1 MCLSHRI
8 LCFLQAAHRPNEWA
22 VRGGLLVRLQS
33 LTLGVAL
40 PLMHAL
46 TASAAEQQL
55 TIDVVVNGRED
66 GVTETL
72 LRFRGYDAGETEGG
86 TARDELCPVYTF
98 DRDSDEEPSYRGTD
112 FPYIK
117 VSGELAFDQVGWK
130 TDEYRVDTG
139 LFSKG
144 ADNHL
149 LLDGKPLYRYKDC
162 PSDAYSIPWPSPYRF
177 EMTGSSTWDTG
188 QFYAVKHDG
197 SSWKKTYNP
206 VVAVAVP
213 NEATKRLLADR
224 FNDPSYGSEKNQGF
238 AATMTLSDADIGR
251 YHAFFDDIKQVFG
264 AYRNWHTV
272 ILDPDG
278 SDEENAPVFRLL
290 EEIGYSNWDED
301 IRQNG
306 WTTQK
311 AVDKS
316 SCLTGSDPN
325 GTPVE
330 AKSNFV
336 THSLCIMW
344 KKQYTGEDEY
354 FYHQMLQLPVLPEGE
369 YYHQWLNDVG
379 LWDGLYHEY
388 FHHYQ
393 RAHTLERWMG
403 LDNAEFDFPERN
415 VNVPWWWIEGAGQFF
430 AWYGRDHWRKIDHL
444 AYLDPDHAKYEGYW
458 ETLDWDIPAPNSG
471 SHYASLDEHFDWVIE
486 QLNSSFFFAASQVQN
501 TPNKKMGLINAGVA
515 EGENCKDWEASPE
528 DGWYAFDARRS
539 YEGQGSCTLII
550 FAAGTQFIA
559 HKSSWQVALRDIPA
573 DYYELGFWGSIEK
586 HLGLTELE
594 FYAEFNAL
602 LRSVDANTID
612 EAYAPP
618 GWKIPDEDMA
628 KVVDF
633 QGIGFYGKEESSS
646 EVDADNSPEATFNR
660 LLGSVLDASTSG
672 SASGIFTDKNDSE
685 SLSGSRPSQ
694 EVTAI
699 EVAGEDSQAGS
710 KPSPREIPG
719 LSNLALFILSGAV
732 FLLGMRKLRPA

>member
-22 VRGGLLVRLQS
+22 LRGGLLVRLQS

-46 TASAAEQQL
+46 NASGADQQL
-55 TIDVVVNGRED
+55 TIELLVNESS
-66 GVTETL
+66 VTETF
-72 LRFRGYDAGETEGG
+72 LRVSGYDTGDTAGG
-86 TARDELCPVYTF
+86 TAQDELCLIYTF
-98 DRDSDEEPSYRGTD
+98 DRDDGEDPSYEGTD

-117 VSGELAFDQVGWK
+117 VTGTPSWDITGWEA
-130 TDEYRVDTG
+130 DDYPIDTSM
-139 LFSKG
+139 FSKG
-144 ADNHL
+144 GDNHL
-149 LLDGKPLYRYKDC
+149 LLNGRPLYRYKAC
-162 PSDAYSIPWPSPYRF
+162 PSDPYSIPVYSLD
-177 EMTGSSTWDTG
+177 MSGSYTWDTG
-188 QFYAVKHDG
+188 KFYAVKHDG
-197 SSWKKTYNP
+197 RSWRVVYTP
-206 VVAVAVP
+206 VVAHAVP
-213 NEATKRLLADR
+213 NAATERLLADR
-224 FNDPSYGSEKNQGF
+224 FNDPSYGSAANQGF
-238 AATMTLSDADIGR
+238 AAASTLSDADVDR
-251 YHAFFDDIKQVFG
+251 YDAFFSNVKRVFG
-264 AYRNWHTV
+264 AYRNWNTV
-272 ILDPDG
+272 VLDPDG

-290 EEIGYSNWDED
+290 EEIGFSNWDED
-301 IRQNG
+301 ITQNG

-311 AVDKS
+311 ALDKS
-316 SCLTGSDPN
+316 SCLTGSEPN
-325 GTPVE
+325 GGPLE
-330 AKSNFV
+330 AGTDFAKY
-336 THSLCIMW
+336 SLCILW
-344 KKQYTGEDEY
+344 TWNFTKEDVY
-354 FYHQMLQLPVLPEGE
+354 FDQFPPLPEGE

-379 LWDGLYHEY
+379 LWDSLYHEH

-393 RAHTLERWMG
+393 VVHG
-403 LDNAEFDFPERN
+403 LDRVTGFDNTNFDLPEQS
-415 VNVPWWWIEGAGQFF
+415 VLAPWWWLEGAGQFF
-430 AWYGRDHWRKIDHL
+430 PWYGRDHWREIDHL
-444 AYLDPDHAKYEGYW
+444 AYLDPDNPEYERYW
-458 ETLDWDIPAPNSG
+458 ETLDWSIPAGNSG
-471 SHYASLDEHFDWVIE
+471 NNYASLDDHFQWTID
-486 QLNSSFFFAASQVQN
+486 QLNASFFFAASQVQD
-501 TPNKKMGLINAGVA
+501 TPNKSMGLMNAGVA

-528 DGWYAFDARRS
+528 DGWYAGDDRRS
-539 YEGQGSCTLII
+539 YEGQGSCTWII

-612 EAYAPP
+612 ETYAPP

-633 QGIGFYGKEESSS
+633 HGIGFYGKEEESSS

-685 SLSGSRPSQ
+685 SLSGSRPSE